1 MYNPRIFFIFIFIIC
16 VALLTFGLYL
26 EHFKGLD
33 ACPLCILQRIAYIS
47 IVLVT
52 LIGILHNPI
61 RTSLIIY
68 KSSIVILAT
77 VGALIAGR
85 QIWLQHLPPE
95 LVPECGPGF
104 DYMLN
109 VFPFADAIKM
119 ILTGSGECAE
129 VNWRFIGLSIAE
141 WSLIM
146 FLGITIATIISIY
159 IYKDKSSD

>member
-1 MYNPRIFFIFIFIIC
+1 MYNPRIFFLFIFIIC

>member
-47 IVLVT
+47 IALVT

>member
-77 VGALIAGR
+77 IGALIAGR

>member
-47 IVLVT
+47 IALVT

-61 RTSLIIY
+61 RISLIIY

-77 VGALIAGR
+77 IGALIAGR